1 MRVSD
6 LPFGQEVK
14 VLTDPTRVVAHV
26 VALRVEEKPAEVV
39 AEAAAAEPEVIR
51 KGKAEEEEKGEKS
64 AGEKEEKKESKKEEK
79 RESK

>member
-1 MRVSD
+1 
-6 LPFGQEVK
+6 

-26 VALRVEEKPAEVV
+26 VALRVEEKPAEAVV
-39 AEAAAAEPEVIR
+39 EAAAAEPEVIR

-79 RESK
+79 KESK